1 MSSRTTTST
10 PSAAATGSRPA
21 LPVRPAL
28 LAAAAVVAAAAV
40 GGGALFGGGG
50 GDTVASTASGAP
62 FGMAHVHGLGVDPQD
77 GALLAGT
84 HYGAFRV
91 GQDGSVEQVG
101 PTQDF
106 MGFTVA
112 GAGRYLASG
121 HPGADQA
128 DAPPNLGLIG
138 STDGGASWDSLS
150 LRGEADFHTL
160 EARHDRVYG
169 HSGGRL
175 MVSQDNR
182 TWEERA
188 SISLADLAVS
198 PQDPE
203 TVLATTE
210 QGLALS
216 VDGGET
222 FSGVP
227 GAPVMVLI
235 TWTDEGMIVG
245 VDPQGGV
252 HASGDGGASWERR
265 GTAAGQPAALTATAD
280 AVYVATADG
289 RIVESADGGRTFDVR
304 YQEAQ

>member
-1 MSSRTTTST
+1 MSSRTSPGARST
-10 PSAAATGSRPA
+10 ATRSSSPLRPA
-21 LPVRPAL
+21 LLAVTAA
-28 LAAAAVVAAAAV
+28 LAAAAVV
-40 GGGALFGGGG
+40 GGVVLIGNDDSDA
-50 GDTVASTASGAP
+50 TTASGAP
-62 FGMAHVHGLGVDPQD
+62 FGMAHVHGLGIDPQD

-91 GQDGSVEQVG
+91 DQDGSVEQVG

-112 GAGRYLASG
+112 GADHYLASG

-128 DAPPNLGLIG
+128 DAPPNLGLIE
-138 STDGGASWDSLS
+138 STDGGTSWDSLS

-169 HSGGRL
+169 HAGERL
-175 MVSQDNR
+175 MVSQDKK
-182 TWEERA
+182 TWDERA

-198 PQDPE
+198 PDDPD
-203 TVLATTE
+203 TVIATTE
-210 QGLALS
+210 QGLS
-216 VDGGET
+216 VSADGGET
-222 FSGVP
+222 FTLVP
-227 GAPVMVLI
+227 DAPVMVLV
-235 TWTDEGMIVG
+235 TWTDEGAIVG
-245 VDPQGGV
+245 VDPQGAV
-252 HASGDGGASWERR
+252 HVSGDRGTSWERR
-265 GTAAGQPAALTATAD
+265 GTVGGQPAALTAAAD